1 MHNDNN
7 QALVK
12 SDSFFSRVIQND
24 SFKRGVGT
32 AAAGILVAAVVE
44 LIWPSTPNS

>member
-1 MHNDNN
+1 MNNSNDLIP
-7 QALVK
+7 A
-12 SDSFFSRVIQND
+12 DPSFFKRVISND
-24 SFKRGVGT
+24 SSKRGVGT

>member
-1 MHNDNN
+1 MHNDN

-24 SFKRGVGT
+24 SFQKGAAT
-32 AAAGILVAAVVE
+32 AVAGLLIAVVME
-44 LIWPSTPNS
+44 GVFSRSRDS